1 MDEERKIN
9 VALYPRDHAIL
20 RARAERGQSLAD
32 ILHAALVAAGWTT
45 DEEAES
51 K

>member
-1 MDEERKIN
+1 MNEERKIN

-32 ILHAALVAAGWTT
+32 IIHAALVALGWAG
-45 DEEAES
+45 DEDE
-51 K
+51 KK